1 MTIKRLLGC
10 KVPYQTQ
17 VVGNLTLGLIL
28 FLCALAKATASQSS
42 PAHPGVMVTGT
53 VDMDQVFQEDLKG
66 SY

>member
-17 VVGNLTLGLIL
+17 VVGSLTLGLIL
-28 FLCALAKATASQSS
+28 FLSALAKATASQPS
-42 PAHPGVMVTGT
+42 PAHPAVLVTGT
-53 VDMDQVFQEDLKG
+53 AAMDQVFQEDLKG